1 MNDRERW
8 IIYPL
13 LFLALGSAVVDKLMP
28 RDATFAMLEC
38 EALVVSSDPLQRRRI
53 EINPQGITALA
64 ENGSTESVGF
74 RLGANGQLKANQLVT
89 TQLVT
94 AQLVATQGVVAPQV
108 TAQVWHVVDS
118 QGKRLQSLQGK
129 APQPV
134 VPMPQP
140 AAPTEQPNAEEPP
153 RLPEP

>member
-28 RDATFAMLEC
+28 RDATFATLEC
-38 EALVVSSDPLQRRRI
+38 EALVISNDPLQRRRL
-53 EINPQGITALA
+53 EIDPQGITALA
-64 ENGSTESVGF
+64 ENGSQESIGF
-74 RLGANGQLKANQLVT
+74 RLGANGQLVA
-89 TQLVT
+89 
-94 AQLVATQGVVAPQV
+94 AQVVATQGVVAPQV
-108 TAQVWHVVDS
+108 TSQVWHVVDS
-118 QGKRLQSLQGK
+118 QGRRLQSLQGK

-134 VPMPQP
+134 APTPQP
-140 AAPTEQPNAEEPP
+140 AAPAEQP